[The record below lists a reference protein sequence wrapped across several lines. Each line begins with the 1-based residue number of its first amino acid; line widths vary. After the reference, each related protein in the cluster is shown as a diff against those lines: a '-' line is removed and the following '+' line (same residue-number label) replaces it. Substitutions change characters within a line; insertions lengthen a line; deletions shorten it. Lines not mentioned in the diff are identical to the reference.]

1 MTASFRQRY
10 KILRLRGARIVAA
23 TLVVL
28 LAGTWLWFAA
38 VLPERESFTLYFTSN
53 IHGLSV
59 GAPVQMNGQNVGEVD
74 SIRIVT
80 VPATDIRRKYYAAVT
95 ISLKSNAFGISRYQD
110 DSLQDRLPDL
120 IKIGLRGQLRMPSL
134 LANGLCVSLYFAPG
148 QPVNYINPPNAKYP
162 EIPTNF
168 KSTSDLVDQI
178 NTFIETKNLYAVSE
192 KIRMLRTKILEISES
207 TERFDA
213 RALNRKILDRLDFAE
228 HTISPKEFHSTLVQ
242 TNATLI
248 SACEI
253 LERHGNTT
261 TEQIRTVCEDLEKLS
276 QTLRRIREHAQ
287 AIRAGLS
294 DDSILP
300 ELQHLQ
306 EIRERCAPFVDLGK
320 IIFF

>member
-1 MTASFRQRY
+1 MGASFKQRY
-10 KILRLRGARIVAA
+10 RILRLRGARIVAT
-23 TLVVL
+23 TLVVM
-28 LAGTWLWFAA
+28 LAGMWLWFAA

-53 IHGLSV
+53 VHGLSV
-59 GAPVQMNGQNVGEVD
+59 GAPVQMNGQNVGTVD

-80 VPATDIRRKYYAAVT
+80 VPAADIRRKYYAAVT
-95 ISLKSNAFGISRYQD
+95 ISLKTNAFGLSRYQT

-148 QPVNYINPPNAKYP
+148 QPVNYINPPDAKYP

-168 KSTSDLVDQI
+168 KSTSDLVDQV
-178 NTFIETKNLYAVSE
+178 NTFIETKNLYTVAE
-192 KIRMLRTKILEISES
+192 KIRTLRTKILEISES
-207 TERFDA
+207 TEHFDA

-228 HTISPKEFHSTLVQ
+228 HTISPKEFHSALVQ
-242 TNATLI
+242 TNTTLI
-248 SACEI
+248 SLCEA
-253 LERHGNTT
+253 LERNGNTT
-261 TEQIRTVCEDLEKLS
+261 TEQMQTVCEELKKLS
-276 QTLRRIREHAQ
+276 QTLRRIRVHTR

-300 ELQHLQ
+300 GVQRLQ
-306 EIRERCAPFVDLGK
+306 EIRDRCAPFVDLGK